1 MINGLLSEEA
11 AREPR
16 CLGVP
21 WRQELHGTQG
31 LDLQGF

>member
-1 MINGLLSEEA
+1 MINGLSEEA

-21 WRQELHGTQG
+21 WRQELQGAQG
-31 LDLQGF
+31 LEL